1 MQTIA
6 DIAAAIAATEAM
18 KKFIQNRFLFSRD
31 SLSEASDCFF
41 SSNKISACISVE
53 FCKFAESRFLRS
65 SSILASCV

>member
-31 SLSEASDCFF
+31 SLSEA
-41 SSNKISACISVE
+41 
-53 FCKFAESRFLRS
+53 
-65 SSILASCV
+65 